1 MYVVEEVFI
10 AEEIGHNKPHKEFF
24 EGCMKQIE
32 EQDVSK
38 ILIIG
43 DSLSSDIK
51 GGNRMGYQTCWYNPH
66 NKVPPNEI
74 NFDYEIYDLHQIYEI
89 LNIFN

>member
-1 MYVVEEVFI
+1 MKHVEE
-10 AEEIGHNKPHKEFF
+10 P
-24 EGCMKQIE
+24 
-32 EQDVSK
+32 DVSK

-51 GGNRMGYQTCWYNPH
+51 GGNGMGYQTCWYNPH
-66 NKVPPNEI
+66 NKISDPKI
-74 NFDYEIYDLHQIYEI
+74 SYDYEIYDLHQIYEI